1 MILAATE
8 GPWLLGD
15 GGVTVLGAVVLVTAA
30 VTLAVAAVRGRG
42 HSAGARTALG
52 LGAAAALG
60 GAVVLTVTRA
70 DGEFVTMFGI
80 VLPFALAAGA
90 VGWAVRLARH
100 GD

>member
-1 MILAATE
+1 MILAAAE

-15 GGVTVLGAVVLVTAA
+15 GGVTVLATVVLVTAA

-42 HSAGARTALG
+42 HSAGARTGLG
-52 LGAAAALG
+52 LGAAAALV

-70 DGEFVTMFGI
+70 DGEFVAMLGI
-80 VLPFALAAGA
+80 VLPFGLAAGA